1 MFPPPCFCYFQD
13 SNGCRHP
20 LFNVQ
25 ETLDRTSL
33 LTTRMLDVSG
43 FNSRY
48 CNDDAKGGGGGR
60 KAATEN
66 KKLIFSVVRR

>member
-1 MFPPPCFCYFQD
+1 
-13 SNGCRHP
+13 
-20 LFNVQ
+20 
-25 ETLDRTSL
+25 
-33 LTTRMLDVSG
+33 MLDVSG

-48 CNDDAKGGGGGR
+48 CNDDAKRGGGGR